1 MLAPG
6 TKLGHY
12 EIEDSIGA
20 GGMGEVYRARDV
32 RLDRTVAIK
41 VLPSH
46 LSENKDLRDR
56 FDREARTIS
65 NLQHPNICALHD
77 VGHEGGTD
85 FLVMEH
91 LEGETLADR
100 LAKGPLSAN
109 ELLPIAVQIASALEA
124 AHKNG
129 VVHRDLK
136 PGNVILTRQGAK
148 LLDFGLAKIAVSD
161 EPTTNSTFTQM
172 ATGMPSAPLTEQGT
186 IMGTFQYMA
195 PEQLEGKEAD
205 ARSDIFSF
213 GALLYEM
220 ATGQKAFAGDSQ
232 ASLIASIMTSQ
243 PQPITTI
250 QPMTP
255 PALDRL
261 IRTALEKDPDSR
273 WQTAHDV
280 ALQLKWIQE
289 GGSELGVP
297 KPVAAKRK
305 GQTRTAWIVAALASL
320 AAVAFAALYYMQP
333 EPPAPQAIRFS
344 IQAPKEVVSFGSPR
358 ISPDGT
364 MIAFNGR
371 GTGGSEQIWIRP
383 LNANDPYPLAGT
395 ESAGRPFWSP
405 DSRHVGFFAGSKL
418 KRVPVAGG
426 PPLTLCE
433 FARGA
438 DGGWGKNFILFDGAS
453 GDSIMAVPVGGGEIK
468 GATRIDRERASA
480 GDGWPFFLPDGERFV
495 FIRFISDGP
504 DEVHLGRIGS
514 METKFLT
521 NGESRLEYVHPGYL
535 IYERGGSLLAHPFD
549 AKRGE
554 HTGDPFALTEG
565 IGTGGSGLAHFS
577 CSENGILIYTEG
589 DDPGRKLVLFDREGR
604 IVDTFGEPGLY
615 GRPAISPDGK
625 RLAYSQIAEGGG
637 GGDIWIFDLTRR
649 VPSRFTFNGASNN
662 AVWSPDGSEIAYVA
676 IESAVRTIMR
686 KKTSG
691 SVQPVPVREFEA
703 QAIVGHWSRGGN
715 LLLTDFGSDAGIDV
729 ASIAIDS
736 PDSVTMLTS
745 SPALE
750 AQGQFSPDERYFCY
764 SSNETG
770 SFEVYLRSVD
780 PEGGKWQVS
789 TNGGVEAFWRA
800 DGREIFYLAPDRSLM
815 AVPVDLT
822 DDVVLGIPEKL
833 FDAPVQRNINTRNR
847 YCPTPD
853 GQAFYCV
860 SLIDSDRVPPT
871 NVIVNWTAELDQ
883 R

>member
-46 LSENKDLRDR
+46 LSENKDLRER

-77 VGHEGGTD
+77 VGHENGTD

-100 LAKGPLSAN
+100 LAKGPLSAT
-109 ELLPIAVQIASALEA
+109 ELLPIAVQIAGALEA

-148 LLDFGLAKIAVSD
+148 LLDFGLAKIAISD
-161 EPTTNSTFTQM
+161 EQTTNSTFTQM

-297 KPVAAKRK
+297 KPVAAKRR
-305 GQTRTAWIVAALASL
+305 GQTRTAWMVAGLASL
-320 AAVAFAALYYMQP
+320 AAVVFAALYYMQP

-344 IQAPKEVVSFGSPR
+344 IQAPREVVSFGSPR

-371 GTGGSEQIWIRP
+371 GTGGVESIWIRP
-383 LNANDPYPLAGT
+383 LNANDPHPLAGT
-395 ESAGRPFWSP
+395 EGAGRPFWSP
-405 DSRHVGFFAGSKL
+405 DSRHLGFFAGSKL

-433 FARGA
+433 FGRGA
-438 DGGWGKNFILFDGAS
+438 DGGWGKDFILFDGAS

-480 GDGWPFFLPDGERFV
+480 GDGWPFFLPDGEQFV
-495 FIRFISDGP
+495 FIRFVGDGP
-504 DEVHLGRIGS
+504 SEVHLGRVGS

-549 AKRGE
+549 AGKGE
-554 HTGDPFALTEG
+554 FTGDPFALTEG
-565 IGTGGSGLAHFS
+565 IGTGGAGLAHFS

-604 IVDTFGEPGLY
+604 TVAVFGEPSLY
-615 GRPAISPDGK
+615 ARPALSPDGK
-625 RLAYSQIAEGGG
+625 RLAYLHYEESG
-637 GGDIWIFDLTRR
+637 GGDIWVFDLVRK
-649 VPSRFTFNGASNN
+649 VPSRFTFDNESNN
-662 AVWSPDGSEIAYVA
+662 PVWSPDGSEIAYTTLRDG
-676 IESAVRTIMR
+676 VRQLMR

-691 SVQPVPVREFEA
+691 SGQPVLIRGVES
-703 QAIVGHWSRGGN
+703 QTILNDWSAGGR
-715 LLLTDFGSDAGIDV
+715 LLYTDFGGSGGIDIVMREV
-729 ASIAIDS
+729 AS
-736 PDSVTMLTS
+736 PDSVIELTS
-745 SPALE
+745 GEALE
-750 AQGQFSPDERYFCY
+750 AQAKFSPDERYFAY

-780 PEGGKWQVS
+780 PDGGKWQIS

-800 DGREIFYLAPDRSLM
+800 DGREIFYLSPARSVM

-822 DDVVLGIPEKL
+822 EDVVLGIPQKL
-833 FDAPVQRNINTRNR
+833 FDAPVQRDINTRNR

-853 GQAFYCV
+853 GQHFYCV
-860 SLIDSDRVPPT
+860 SLIESDRVPPT
-871 NVIVNWTAELDQ
+871 NIIVNWTAELDQ